1 MRVMSRT
8 DAGRLPGA
16 TEETDAAVSVDGLAS
31 RLARYRLFPLRAC
44 AACDRHSVF
53 TASHRQ
59 ERDLLKLLHH
69 ERGMYRT
76 LGSINNAFSLEE
88 VLSDRIIARHIAFS
102 YFAFFLQNI
111 LAIIV
116 TMMVATGAY
125 KSERDISL
133 SNADMSHRKPR
144 PRNSFFD
151 QSFIDKMMEQQSSSI
166 RAIRDETI
174 NQQQAFHDL
183 PSKDHI
189 TYAPEFSIFR
199 HQPSKQNSFT
209 VTSFKDKPLFRD
221 AILKNQKLRRE
232 REVLRD
238 NSFIE
243 QSFTSEERQ
252 APIYKG
258 QIPFKEQL
266 FSIEK
271 PLKNSHYGQL
281 PSSEQILSQKQPVFV
296 EFPSISNSIKFNQD
310 ESYNKLIDLY
320 GRHKDMQTLSN
331 KAGFSMYTKYDDHTF
346 ELSSPM
352 APFSKHLSSLNI
364 EMTPPLPSAYIHG
377 PDLPISS
384 IPSNIDEIYS
394 SEAVKMKLRSA
405 LMSESTTPLPGN
417 NCNAPIDSFS
427 TTVPS
432 ISVSANQSSV
442 GHILTS
448 LTKTNSPVMDTTSIP
463 SIVGN
468 TLRPIQFHATKHG
481 ALVTS
486 SLPTQNELKSNIHV
500 HLFMN
505 MPKNSFNEHDVKFLF
520 PETLKDDIKTSTQNS
535 MLNYIVSEKHKSGLK
550 GIQNSFADYALP
562 EGFKHGW
569 PLQQFSQAETSF
581 TPLSLNEKTNFVL
594 SNISAIPIS
603 INSWPME
610 TMANGLSL
618 PSDFMTSIP
627 NSPTSSISNSKSGSI
642 TGGISTGIPSGMMAV
657 MPASIP
663 TLNLGQ
669 SLHRVEQLRQT
680 QETRNPWYP
689 TGLQLQLGGFGGI
702 NYTLHT
708 GNPTTRPMELGI
720 TKAGLTSP
728 KLLQP
733 HVPAFAKF
741 VGRSL

>member
-1 MRVMSRT
+1 MS
-8 DAGRLPGA
+8 
-16 TEETDAAVSVDGLAS
+16 
-31 RLARYRLFPLRAC
+31 
-44 AACDRHSVF
+44 
-53 TASHRQ
+53 
-59 ERDLLKLLHH
+59 
-69 ERGMYRT
+69 
-76 LGSINNAFSLEE
+76 
-88 VLSDRIIARHIAFS
+88 
-102 YFAFFLQNI
+102 AFFLQNI

-116 TMMVATGAY
+116 TMMVATAY
-125 KSERDISL
+125 KSERDISF
-133 SNADMSHRKPR
+133 SNADIMSHRKPR
-144 PRNSFFD
+144 PRNFSFD
-151 QSFIDKMMEQQSSSI
+151 QSFIDKMMEQQPSPI
-166 RAIRDETI
+166 RAIRDKTI
-174 NQQQAFHDL
+174 NQQQAFL

-189 TYAPEFSIFR
+189 TYAPEFSIFH

-238 NSFIE
+238 NSFIV
-243 QSFTSEERQ
+243 QAITSEERQ
-252 APIYKG
+252 APIYKS

-281 PSSEQILSQKQPVFV
+281 PSSKQILSQKQPIFV
-296 EFPSISNSIKFNQD
+296 KFPSISDSIKFNQD

-331 KAGFSMYTKYDDHTF
+331 KAGFSMYTKYDDHAF

-352 APFSKHLSSLNI
+352 SPFSKHLSPLNI
-364 EMTPPLPSAYIHG
+364 DMTPPLPSAYIHG

-384 IPSNIDEIYS
+384 IPSNIYEIYS

-405 LMSESTTPLPGN
+405 LMSESTTSLPGN
-417 NCNAPIDSFS
+417 NCNAPINSFS

-432 ISVSANQSSV
+432 ISVSANQSSA

-448 LTKTNSPVMDTTSIP
+448 LTTRTNSPVMDTISIP
-463 SIVGN
+463 SIVENG
-468 TLRPIQFHATKHG
+468 PIQFHATNHG

-486 SLPTQNELKSNIHV
+486 SLPTQSELKSNV

-505 MPKNSFNEHDVKFLF
+505 MPKNSFNEHYVKFLF
-520 PETLKDDIKTSTQNS
+520 PEMLKDDIKTSTQNS
-535 MLNYIVSEKHKSGLK
+535 MLNYIVSEEHKSGLK

-610 TMANGLSL
+610 TMANGDFNTILPLKSIIATNTTNNHLPLSL
-618 PSDFMTSIP
+618 SLSSDFMTSIP
-627 NSPTSSISNSKSGSI
+627 NSPTSSISNSISGSI
-642 TGGISTGIPSGMMAV
+642 TGGISTGIPSGMMAD

-689 TGLQLQLGGFGGI
+689 TGILVI
-702 NYTLHT
+702 
-708 GNPTTRPMELGI
+708 R
-720 TKAGLTSP
+720 
-728 KLLQP
+728 
-733 HVPAFAKF
+733 
-741 VGRSL
+741 